1 MNPTPDTNTPRVS
14 SSRLAANRRNAKRST
29 GPKTAPGKQ
38 RSAQNACRHGLT
50 RRNAWSG
57 KGQSADGFTQAWAR
71 IGPRSPQEEVESA
84 NLLQCRADEQMLLA
98 AETAILTRVP
108 IDCVL
113 CEDPFS
119 FLNDTHA
126 LAAMDQLSRQ
136 IAHQTGKFKKRLTSL
151 LAARARCSGEAVE
164 KPTAPSVG
172 NQPLAELIADRSAII
187 AGDDVAAFEALARS
201 FWADFKPQN
210 LLEEFAVTDVILS
223 QHRRDR
229 VVLLR
234 QITLSRAAISANDVD
249 CGVGFAFIQDCQ
261 RHQALSV
268 LDRYEAALEK
278 RYYSRMALLEKI
290 RAANWQDAVVPAA
303 DSPEAAPGGNPQ
315 YPAEAVRESAA
326 AVTSATLSTS
336 PMASASQMP
345 VASEEPTPSGGAPVS
360 AAVHTLSNNQT
371 MANQHGETE

>member
-1 MNPTPDTNTPRVS
+1 MNPKSDTNTPKVS
-14 SSRLAANRRNAKRST
+14 ASRLAANRRNAQCST

-57 KGQSADGFTQAWAR
+57 KGQSAEGFTRAWAR
-71 IGPRSPQEEVESA
+71 LGPRSPLEEVEAA

-98 AETAILTRVP
+98 AETVILTRVP
-108 IDCVL
+108 VDCAL
-113 CEDPFS
+113 AEDPFS

-151 LAARARCSGEAVE
+151 LAARARCAGDSSEPAVA
-164 KPTAPSVG
+164 PTPA
-172 NQPLAELIADRSAII
+172 NQSLAELLADRNAII

-201 FWADFKPQN
+201 FWAEFQPQN
-210 LLEEFAVTDVILS
+210 LLAEYVVADVIQA

-229 VVLLR
+229 VVHLR

-261 RHQALSV
+261 RRQSLAV

-278 RYYSRMALLEKI
+278 RFYSRMALLEKI
-290 RAANWQDAVVPAA
+290 RAANWRDAAVPAAAFSDDPLATPVAPVVPAGP
-303 DSPEAAPGGNPQ
+303 SPAA
-315 YPAEAVRESAA
+315 
-326 AVTSATLSTS
+326 T
-336 PMASASQMP
+336 
-345 VASEEPTPSGGAPVS
+345 EEPTLAGGASARPVVDPLPNDHDT
-360 AAVHTLSNNQT
+360 AINQDEIE
-371 MANQHGETE
+371 Q